1 MKGIS
6 AVVVVILLLLIAIA
20 VVGMSFSFF
29 SQVTTT
35 AGEAAVQ
42 DTETQVEQLRKRI
55 SIDAVT
61 NESVAIRNSGS
72 VDIPASEIQV
82 YVSGGNV
89 TCTPALADFAAQ
101 TVQTCYFG
109 AGAADDCNSGE
120 KVRVVTPS
128 FSVENTC
135 P

>member
-1 MKGIS
+1 MKGVS

-35 AGEAAVQ
+35 AGEAAVE

-61 NESVAIRNSGS
+61 NETVAIRNSGS
-72 VDIPASEIQV
+72 VTIPAAEVQV
-82 YVSGGNV
+82 YVAGGNV
-89 TCTPALADFAAQ
+89 TCNPALTDFAAQ
-101 TVQTCYFG
+101 TVQTCDFG
-109 AGAADDCNSGE
+109 SGAADDCVAGE
-120 KVRVVTPS
+120 KIRVVTPS